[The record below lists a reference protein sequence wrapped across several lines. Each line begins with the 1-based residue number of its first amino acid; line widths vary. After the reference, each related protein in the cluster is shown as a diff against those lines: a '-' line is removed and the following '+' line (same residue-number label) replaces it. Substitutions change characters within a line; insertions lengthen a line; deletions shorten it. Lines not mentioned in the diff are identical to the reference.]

1 MPSGSAIGTI
11 GGWRHDYAPPMPTI
25 PSVWRERDFIRL
37 WAATTVSMFGSFVTR
52 TALPF
57 AAILV
62 LGAGAGEVAILRSA
76 ELVAGLALGLI
87 AGAWVDRL
95 RRRPILIWADLGRA
109 VLLGTIPVASAFGGL
124 TLVHLVV
131 VAFGAAVLTTFFDT
145 ADRAFLPTIIGRGR
159 LVEANATLTGS
170 SSAAE
175 FVGFGVGGW
184 LVQIL
189 TAPIAIAI
197 DAVSFLVSAVL
208 LGGIRDAEPPPR
220 PPEQRPSVVNEIR
233 EGLRLTLRDPILRPL
248 ALADAAVAGFW
259 GVFGAVYLVFATEI
273 GFEPGVIGMIAAIGG
288 LSSLAGATFAGR
300 AVRRL
305 GVARFFI
312 GTMVLVTI
320 GNAFIALTP
329 DATILGLA
337 CLLAQQ
343 LLSDSSLTAFDV
355 VAVSIRQATVDDR
368 ELGRVVASF
377 HTLAMATMLLGTVI
391 GGLVAE
397 LVGVRAAL
405 VVAASGGPVAI
416 AILWFSRI
424 RRMHDL
430 PAALRRPDAA
440 VLAGDDVPLSE

>member
-1 MPSGSAIGTI
+1 ML
-11 GGWRHDYAPPMPTI
+11 RPMPTI
-25 PSVWRERDFIRL
+25 PTVWRERDFARL

-76 ELVAGLALGLI
+76 ELVAGLTLGLV

-95 RRRPILIWADLGRA
+95 RRRPIMVWADLGRA
-109 VLLGTIPVASAFGGL
+109 ALLGSIPLAFALNAL
-124 TLVHLVV
+124 TLVQLVV
-131 VAFGAAVLTTFFDT
+131 VAFGAAILTTFFDT
-145 ADRAFLPTIIGRGR
+145 ADRAFLPTVIGRER

-184 LVQIL
+184 LIQLL
-189 TAPIAIAI
+189 TAPIAIAV
-197 DAVSFLVSAVL
+197 DAVSFVVSAAF
-208 LGGIRDAEPPPR
+208 LGGIRAAEPPPR
-220 PPEQRPSVVNEIR
+220 PVEQQPSVVGEIR

-248 ALADAAVAGFW
+248 ALADASVAGFW
-259 GVFGAVYLVFATEI
+259 GVFGAVYLVFATEL
-273 GFEPGVIGMIAAIGG
+273 GFEPGVIGLIAAIGG
-288 LSSLAGATFAGR
+288 LSSLAGATLAGR

-312 GTMVLVTI
+312 GAMTLVTI
-320 GNAFIALTP
+320 GNAFIALAP
-329 DATILGLA
+329 DAALLGLL

-355 VAVSIRQATVDDR
+355 VAVSIRQAAVEDR
-368 ELGRVVASF
+368 ELGRVIATF
-377 HTLAMATMLLGTVI
+377 HTLAMAAMLLGTVV
-391 GGLVAE
+391 GGIVAE
-397 LVGVRAAL
+397 VVGVRAAL
-405 VVAASGGPVAI
+405 VVAALGGPVAI

-424 RRMHDL
+424 RRMRDL
-430 PAALRRPDAA
+430 PPGIKKPGSA
-440 VLAGDDVPLSE
+440 VIAGDDVPLTE